1 MKQGQLY
8 NRILSETNIY
18 NAIYSLESYVFEKG
32 LLSEADLELLNKLSD
47 KFDFTTISKVISDC
61 KNLLEDILDDNSKLF
76 DVQVFFKIKKDDN
89 GSVVYRPIHT
99 ADLTTQIC
107 MVSLLNVLMFE
118 DSYKDKDSQG
128 INYRRLSDLSKLI
141 PSNFYGNIPSVI
153 PEKLFF
159 DWKSKYKEY
168 SDAVIKKYYNY
179 SETHQYSHEVCLDIK
194 EFYPNINPLYLYEYI
209 TDKLMPG
216 FEESDT
222 KCLKI
227 AVSKLLYFNLTNLLQ
242 DWEQTYYP
250 EGVNLVSSKVKPV
263 RGIPQGLP
271 QAYFFGNLC
280 MIELSKCISKHI
292 PGDACYYV
300 DDSVIYTKESNINID
315 LLNIELSKIK
325 WSNSSKVEK
334 PCISEFILELHDSL
348 RYKICV
354 HPIGAKTTVS
364 KLKEAYTGLSMLR
377 FIAGLTSNVNNAI
390 FLSIDEVEDATVSN
404 KINSILE
411 AIDKGIKSINNQEND
426 KSEQYYKKLL
436 IRYKK
441 FFTFRLKLIDDRTDP
456 IDNVDEFLKKYGIGK
471 KDNRLR
477 FFKLYEEDI
486 FYAELHLLID
496 RLDAK
501 SRNTLIEQVKNF
513 DFRLSKKSNEPLHL
527 SKDISGVVSP
537 SKKKNLKYKSLIDW
551 AEDKYKR
558 QDKLSDDK
566 LIQRLN
572 SVSAILE
579 NFDLI
584 NDYPYCHFVF
594 DTSNELKRMIL
605 NSSYSRVINVHTS
618 DELVFQKRDN
628 RSLQYFELRLLLW
641 LRNNKFRATEF
652 ISFAR
657 NLIDEST
664 NNTGA
669 NIIDYH
675 LFEVLHIFIA
685 KVKSPKDVDSLVLV
699 HKLVNGLWKNGSK
712 FLHFYTLH
720 NEEHS
725 IELIKNIVRLV
736 NTIDYLSIKQQDY
749 YILFLAC
756 YLHDI
761 SMVIHPN
768 LNKFC
773 SATIESDLIFN
784 EWITEINGSTK
795 ALDLHSKS
803 DLKNTLVKYFRLIF
817 DYFEDNV
824 RNNHAC
830 DSAKFIIDRSDSSY
844 FAHIDNAILQ
854 VVAKISESHGYD
866 SVEVYGRKSFARSE
880 HHSIKYMMV
889 LIRLADLLD
898 MSKDRVSYYIMKE
911 NIKHMSP
918 VSQFHWI
925 SHLITDKCEIK
936 ANYQLENPERG
947 VAFEL
952 KKGIIVETLQ
962 FNLYI
967 NIKNLTAIVPPKTGC
982 DFYKCRLLSDRLEIC
997 INKDETNGCDKD
1009 KCLLLCRWIT
1019 KKHEYLF
1026 NELFALKKYLETV
1039 NMGLFKTEIKVVV
1052 HFDNQRELEPEFSD
1066 IVIEYLN

>member
-32 LLSEADLELLNKLSD
+32 LLSEDDLKLLNKLSD
-47 KFDFTTISKVISDC
+47 KFDFTTISKIIIDC
-61 KNLLEDILDDNSKLF
+61 QKLLKRILEKDSELF

-99 ADLTTQIC
+99 ANLTTQIC

-118 DSYKDKDSQG
+118 DSYKEENDSKG
-128 INYRRLSDLSKLI
+128 INCRRLSDLSKLI

-159 DWKSKYKEY
+159 DWKAKYKEY
-168 SDAVIKKYYNY
+168 SDAVIDKYYNY
-179 SETHQYSHEVCLDIK
+179 SETHEYSHEVCLDIK
-194 EFYPNINPLYLYEYI
+194 EFYPNINPLCLYEYI
-209 TDKLMPG
+209 VDKLAPG
-216 FEESDT
+216 FEESDVR
-222 KCLKI
+222 CLKV
-227 AVSKLLYFNLTNLLQ
+227 ATSKLLYFNLTNLPES
-242 DWEQTYYP
+242 WEVTYY
-250 EGVNLVSSKVKPV
+250 SKDFKRNSTIGKPV

-280 MIELSKCISKHI
+280 MTELSKCISKNI

-300 DDSVIYTKESNINID
+300 DDSVIYTKQDNINID
-315 LLNIELSKIK
+315 LLNTEFSKIK
-325 WSNSSKVEK
+325 WSNSKPDN
-334 PCISEFILELHDSL
+334 PCISSKILECHKSL
-348 RYKICV
+348 KYEISV
-354 HPIGAKTTVS
+354 HSIGTKTTIS
-364 KLKEAYTGLSMLR
+364 KLQEAYTGLSVLR
-377 FIAGLTSNVNNAI
+377 SIAGLTSNVNNAI
-390 FLSIDEVEDATVSN
+390 HLSIDEVEDTNVSN
-404 KINSILE
+404 KIKSILE
-411 AIDKGIKSINNQEND
+411 AIDKGIKSISNSKKD
-426 KSEQYYKKLL
+426 KSEQYYKKFL

-441 FFTFRLKLIDDRTDP
+441 FFTFRLKLIDDRIDP
-456 IDNVDEFLKKYGIGK
+456 VDHVDEFLNKYGIGK
-471 KDNRLR
+471 NTNRSK

-486 FYAELHLLID
+486 FYAEIHLLLD

-501 SRNTLIEQVKNF
+501 LRNTLIEQIKNF
-513 DFRLSKKSNEPLHL
+513 DLSLSNKCSAPLHL
-527 SKDISGVVSP
+527 SKDISDVVLVPDKSD
-537 SKKKNLKYKSLIDW
+537 LKYKSLMDW
-551 AEDKYKR
+551 VEDKYKR
-558 QDKLSDDK
+558 QDKLSDEK
-566 LIQRLN
+566 LIERLE
-572 SVSAILE
+572 SISSILE

-584 NDYPYCHFVF
+584 NDSQYCKFVF
-594 DTSNELKRMIL
+594 DTSNEFKRMIL
-605 NSSYSRVINVHTS
+605 NSAYSRVINVYTS
-618 DELVFQKRDN
+618 DEIIFQKRDN

-641 LRNNKFRATEF
+641 LRNKTFKAIDF
-652 ISFAR
+652 ITFAR
-657 NLIDEST
+657 NLIDEAST
-664 NNTGA
+664 NTGA

-685 KVKSPKDVDSLVLV
+685 KVKSPKDVDSLILV

-712 FLHFYTLH
+712 FLHFYPLH

-725 IELIKNIVRLV
+725 IELIKNVVRLV
-736 NTIDYLSIKQQDY
+736 NTIDYLAIKQQDY

-773 SATIESDLIFN
+773 STSIESDLIFN
-784 EWITEINGSTK
+784 EWINEVNGSTK
-795 ALDLHSKS
+795 ALYPDSKS
-803 DLKNTLVKYFRLIF
+803 YLKNTLVKYFRIIF
-817 DYFEDNV
+817 DYFEANV

-830 DSAKFIIDRSDSSY
+830 DSARFIIDRSDSSY

-866 SVEVYGRKSFARSE
+866 SAEVYGRKSFARTE

-898 MSKDRVSYYIMKE
+898 TSKDRVSYYIMKE

-936 ANYQLENPERG
+936 ANYQLEKPKPK

-962 FNLYI
+962 FNLFV
-967 NIKNLTAIVPPKTGC
+967 NVKNLTAIAKPKTGC
-982 DFYKCRLLSDRLEIC
+982 AFYKCNLLSDRLEIC
-997 INKDETNGCDKD
+997 INNNKKEGCNNAN
-1009 KCLLLCRWIT
+1009 CLLICRWIT

-1026 NELFALKKYLETV
+1026 NELFALRKYLDTV
-1039 NMGLFKTEIKVVV
+1039 NVGLFRTEIKVVV
-1052 HFDNQRELEPEFSD
+1052 NFDNKKDLEPEFRD
-1066 IVIEYLN
+1066 IIIEYLN